1 LNTGN
6 AKSDNLYFGTRLNSS
21 IVKQLPPLEQFQFLP
36 SEVAKFSHLRP
47 SQQSLLP
54 TSSEA
59 QMLDSEHCFPS
70 APAKGYHLE
79 DNLHYHLGFVYVAD
93 YDLDQKSL
101 HLSRLL
107 KTITPPNV
115 SPELVGSRY
124 VSKPIP
130 SMIQIHAG
138 IPFAFRL
145 NSDNSRI
152 HTIACLQTLDSLQAF
167 DDYDEIKAA
176 SVRLAKLTW
185 GCPAY
190 GNTPEI
196 PPIYELQGL
205 KENDRSMA
213 RASWK
218 KERGDGSYNLSS
230 TVMKGDGQGTVL
242 PAIQANTP
250 EASSHILPVLQ
261 LLHEMR
267 RRIMPKSISKFE
279 QEITDFHSEW
289 NNVVSSGGLEPN
301 ATSVQMNVS
310 SLNCSLQDAIGS
322 VQGQWHVDQ
331 SDDRAN
337 WTLMTMLLRVGPGK
351 SKGHIPLPLSE
362 TT

>member
-1 LNTGN
+1 MNP
-6 AKSDNLYFGTRLNSS
+6 S
-21 IVKQLPPLEQFQFLP
+21 IVKELPPLEQSRFQFSSL
-36 SEVAKFSHLRP
+36 EVARFSHLRRRNP
-47 SQQSLLP
+47 HSLFP
-54 TSSEA
+54 TPTEAGTPQTPGSS
-59 QMLDSEHCFPS
+59 FPS
-70 APAKGYHLE
+70 APNNGYHLE
-79 DNLHYHLGFVYVAD
+79 NNLHYCLGFVYVAD
-93 YDLDQKSL
+93 YDLSHKKL

-107 KTITPPNV
+107 KTVTPPHV
-115 SPELVGSRY
+115 SPELVGSRF

-130 SMIQIHAG
+130 SMIKIPAG

-152 HTIACLQTLDSLQAF
+152 HTVACLQTLNSLRIF
-167 DDYDEIKAA
+167 DDYSQIEAA

-190 GNTPEI
+190 GNTPKI

-205 KENDRSMA
+205 KENDRSMV
-213 RASWK
+213 RANWK
-218 KERGDGSYNLSS
+218 KEPGDGSYNLSS

-242 PAIQANTP
+242 PAIQASTP
-250 EASSHILPVLQ
+250 EASSHIGLVLQ
-261 LLHEMR
+261 LLHELR
-267 RRIMPKSISKFE
+267 RRIMPKCISKFE

-310 SLNCSLQDAIGS
+310 SLNSSLQDAIGS
-322 VQGQWHVDQ
+322 IQGQWHVDQ

-351 SKGHIPLPLSE
+351 LKGHISLSLPDR
-362 TT
+362 T